1 MIWKSSVMRVDERA
15 RRLLS
20 RQNAGRGWWPFAYSL
35 LIELQE
41 DWSPENEG
49 ILDRI
54 YRSIRGGDGIYKMT
68 HRNRFPEVDEQ
79 IARTA
84 ERYVGDAPVR
94 IHDAAASN
102 AITSLDLLRRL
113 DEWFIARGQP
123 QAPVTMLAS
132 DYYDHLDFV
141 TVPGSQWT
149 VAFDVNQ
156 QALQV
161 IGRRI
166 LLSGVS
172 PPSLRYP
179 INRMAHLIYAR
190 RCIEAA
196 AKCLREDIGVR
207 RVPLFHPEALE
218 VASRDQRFEL
228 RQHDVFQPTG
238 EKFHIVRVMNL
249 LTPGHLPESDVLRGV
264 RASKQSLVPGGTFVF
279 GRTMDDDDGRPCVTA
294 LEFTSSGPQIA
305 WEVNGGAE
313 NRDLIVDYCRGLE

>member
-1 MIWKSSVMRVDERA
+1 MRIDDRA
-15 RRLLS
+15 RRLLA
-20 RQNAGRGWWPFAYSL
+20 RQNAGKGWWPFAYSL
-35 LIELQE
+35 LIELQD

-54 YRSIRGGDGIYKMT
+54 YRSIRGGGGIYKMT
-68 HRNRFPEVDEQ
+68 HRNRFPEVDELM
-79 IARTA
+79 ARTA
-84 ERYVGDAPVR
+84 EEYVGESPVR

-113 DEWFIARGQP
+113 DEWFTSGGQP
-123 QAPVTMLAS
+123 QAPVTILAS

-141 TVPGSQWT
+141 TIPGSQWT
-149 VAFDVNQ
+149 VAFDINQ

-179 INRMAHLIYAR
+179 INRMAHLIYAK

-196 AKCLREDIGVR
+196 AKCLHESIGVR
-207 RVPLFHPEALE
+207 RVPLFHPECLE
-218 VASRDQRFEL
+218 LAARDPRFEL
-228 RQHDVFQPTG
+228 RRHDVFQRTQ
-238 EKFHIVRVMNL
+238 EKFHIIRVMNL
-249 LTPGHLPESDVLRGV
+249 LTPKHLTESDVQRGV
-264 RASKQSLVPGGTFVF
+264 SACVRSLTPGGTFVF
-279 GRTMDDDDGRPCVTA
+279 GRTMDDDDGRPCATA
-294 LEFTSSGPQIA
+294 ISLTPSGPQIA

-313 NRDLIVDYCRGLE
+313 NRDLILDYCRSSE